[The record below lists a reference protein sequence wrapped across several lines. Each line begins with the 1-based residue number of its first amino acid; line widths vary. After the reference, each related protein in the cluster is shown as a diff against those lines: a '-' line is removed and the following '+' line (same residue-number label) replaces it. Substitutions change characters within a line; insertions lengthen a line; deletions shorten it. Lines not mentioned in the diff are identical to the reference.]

1 MVQEEKKIKYNYY
14 ITYYIIIMFS
24 TLSLDGSSRIVAS
37 ELVLINSTEPSTL
50 SSVYATKQELA
61 DTAGSLGGGYTI
73 EEVDALI
80 LAQKNKIDANILD
93 ITELNATSITMFNEQ
108 VNQNAT
114 ITSNFNN
121 ISAHG
126 LTITSILPTISAN
139 TIKLDSNFNNIS
151 SNSSLITGHNNTLA
165 SHLVVLTTHDS
176 NIATN
181 TNGIAILNNTVGSN
195 MTFVNS
201 HQNTVTSHISLIDT
215 NINNISGHGN
225 TITTI
230 LTDIANLQSGAGAS
244 WTTAEKTTIQA
255 DVSTLYT
262 NDTNLFNTNTAY
274 SNTFASIIS
283 DNNIQDVLITQNS
296 NTINSLISADL
307 QKLDKIDTNAQSVA
321 GAINFSD
328 NATLHSD
335 LNMLTTGSIIC
346 NKFSCTPSP
355 NLGLQMTFQMFNREF
370 NINRDGRMWMS
381 SSGGVWETQIG
392 DANVGRV
399 WIKDRFGLGAVGVVN
414 YVLNCAGQARFTSAV
429 QFIGTDSAISLNN
442 GSYLNF
448 NNNGSIRRYTPDATE
463 GLYMAHN
470 NFLAI
475 TVGDHTNA
483 SNQYMICDKLVNKTI
498 FSKPVDVLGD
508 VYTNGDLTM
517 VSGKKI
523 EVNQVQSVSGNTLL
537 LQNSPSGNVQFGNT
551 SKLIIDN
558 AEMYVD
564 TNDLI
569 IRNSNTSNSIN
580 LVVGLSSTYADNKII
595 LNSGSNSE
603 LRGDWTIDGDMTF
616 GIAHKINLRHLN
628 SDAVL
633 RLEASTTI
641 DSYIDGTKYLQLD
654 DTQFSSFNGFNL
666 SSDKRLKDNIE
677 DVEDDTVNMVKNIKI
692 KTFVKNQKT
701 RKTELGWIAQD
712 VQQYTDPKYNI
723 VNDSGEYLT
732 MCYDRMACISW
743 DALSK
748 LIDRVEY
755 LENEVFKKKKKKDKS
770 K

>member
-1 MVQEEKKIKYNYY
+1 
-14 ITYYIIIMFS
+14 MFS

-37 ELVLINSTEPSTL
+37 ELILIDSTEPSTL

-80 LAQKNKIDANILD
+80 LAQKNKIDANISA
-93 ITELNATSITMFNEQ
+93 ISGINATSTTMFDEQ
-108 VNQNAT
+108 INQNIT

-121 ISAHG
+121 TTAYG

-139 TIKLDSNFNNIS
+139 TTKLDTNANNIS
-151 SNSSLITGHNNTLA
+151 SNSFLITGHNNTLA
-165 SHLVVLTTHDS
+165 SHLAVLTTHDS
-176 NIATN
+176 DIATN

-201 HQNTVTSHISLIDT
+201 HQNTITSHISLIDT
-215 NINNISGHGN
+215 NLNNITGHGN
-225 TITTI
+225 TISTI
-230 LTDIANLQSGAGAS
+230 LTDIADLQAGAGAS
-244 WTTAEKTTIQA
+244 WTTTEKTTIQA

-274 SNTFASIIS
+274 SKTFASIIS
-283 DNNIQDVLITQNS
+283 DNTTQDLLITQNS

-307 QKLDKIDTNAQSVA
+307 QKLDKTITTAQTMNSPLILSLTDTTNPIFRIQDSVSNQRLEFKRGCQLDSYQGLTGATAYRLWLGWNTGDVIIGRPNNASRITINGNVHTSYNFAQAHGTSYFEGAVYMKGNLFTNNDFSTDIKTKIDNL
-321 GAINFSD
+321 D
-328 NATLHSD
+328 NA
-335 LNMLTTGSIIC
+335 LTPYLETY
-346 NKFSCTPSP
+346 TPS
-355 NLGLQMTFQMFNREF
+355 
-370 NINRDGRMWMS
+370 
-381 SSGGVWETQIG
+381 
-392 DANVGRV
+392 
-399 WIKDRFGLGAVGVVN
+399 
-414 YVLNCAGQARFTSAV
+414 
-429 QFIGTDSAISLNN
+429 
-442 GSYLNF
+442 
-448 NNNGSIRRYTPDATE
+448 ATE
-463 GLYMAHN
+463 GFYIHHP
-470 NFLAI
+470 NFLACNI
-475 TVGDHTNA
+475 GDITNA
-483 SNQYMICDKLVNKTI
+483 SNQYFMCDGAVSKTI
-498 FSKPVDVLGD
+498 CNKPVDVLGD

-517 VSGKKI
+517 VSGKKV

-558 AEMYVD
+558 AELYVD

-641 DSYIDGTKYLQLD
+641 DSYIDGTRYLQLD

-677 DVEDDTVNMVKNIKI
+677 DVEDDTINMVKNIKI

-701 RKTELGWIAQD
+701 KRTELGWIAQD
-712 VQQYTDPKYNI
+712 VQQYTNPKYNI

-748 LIDRVEY
+748 LIHRVEY
-755 LENEVFKKKKKKDKS
+755 LENEVFKNKNKKEKS

>member
-1 MVQEEKKIKYNYY
+1 
-14 ITYYIIIMFS
+14 MFS
-24 TLSLDGSSRIVAS
+24 TLSLDGSNRIVAS

-73 EEVDALI
+73 EEVDVLI

-93 ITELNATSITMFNEQ
+93 ITELNATSTTMFNEQ

-121 ISAHG
+121 ITAHG

-151 SNSSLITGHNNTLA
+151 SNTHLI
-165 SHLVVLTTHDS
+165 S
-176 NIATN
+176 NLNAT
-181 TNGIAILNNTVGSN
+181 I
-195 MTFVNS
+195 
-201 HQNTVTSHISLIDT
+201 TSHISLIDT
-215 NINNISGHGN
+215 NINNITGHGN

-230 LTDIANLQSGAGAS
+230 LTDIADLQAGAGAS
-244 WTTAEKTTIQA
+244 WTTTEKTTIQA
-255 DVSTLYT
+255 DVSTLYA

-283 DNNIQDVLITQNS
+283 DNNIQDLLITQNS

-307 QKLDKIDTNAQSVA
+307 QKLDKTITTAQTMNSPLIISLTDNTNPIFRIQDAVSNQRLEFKRGCQLDSYQGLTGATPYRLWLGWHTGDVIIGRPNNASRITINGNVHTSYNFAQMHGTSYFEGAVYMKGNLFTNNDFSTDIKTKIDNL
-321 GAINFSD
+321 D
-328 NATLHSD
+328 NA
-335 LNMLTTGSIIC
+335 LTPYLETH
-346 NKFSCTPSP
+346 TP
-355 NLGLQMTFQMFNREF
+355 
-370 NINRDGRMWMS
+370 
-381 SSGGVWETQIG
+381 
-392 DANVGRV
+392 A
-399 WIKDRFGLGAVGVVN
+399 
-414 YVLNCAGQARFTSAV
+414 
-429 QFIGTDSAISLNN
+429 
-442 GSYLNF
+442 
-448 NNNGSIRRYTPDATE
+448 ATE
-463 GLYMAHN
+463 GFYIHHP
-470 NFLAI
+470 NFVACSIGDI
-475 TVGDHTNA
+475 TNS
-483 SNQYMICDKLVNKTI
+483 SNQYFMCDGAVSKTI
-498 FSKPVDVLGD
+498 FNKPVDVLGD

-517 VSGKKI
+517 VSGKKV

-558 AEMYVD
+558 AEMYLD

-569 IRNSNTSNSIN
+569 IRNSNTANSIN

-654 DTQFSSFNGFNL
+654 DTQFSSYNGFNL

-677 DVEDDTVNMVKNIKI
+677 DVDDDTINMVKNIKI

-701 RKTELGWIAQD
+701 KKTELGWIAQD
-712 VQQYTDPKYNI
+712 VQQYTNPKYNI
-723 VNDSGEYLT
+723 VNDTGEYLT

-743 DALSK
+743 DALTK
-748 LIDRVEY
+748 LIARVEY
-755 LENEVFKKKKKKDKS
+755 LENEVFKKKNKNKNI
-770 K
+770 

>member
-1 MVQEEKKIKYNYY
+1 
-14 ITYYIIIMFS
+14 MFS
-24 TLSLDGSSRIVAS
+24 TLSLDGSNRIVAS

-73 EEVDALI
+73 EEVDVLI

-93 ITELNATSITMFNEQ
+93 ITELNATSTTMFNEQ

-121 ISAHG
+121 ITAHG

-151 SNSSLITGHNNTLA
+151 SNTHLISNLNA
-165 SHLVVLTTHDS
+165 S
-176 NIATN
+176 I
-181 TNGIAILNNTVGSN
+181 
-195 MTFVNS
+195 
-201 HQNTVTSHISLIDT
+201 TSHISLIDT
-215 NINNISGHGN
+215 NINNITGHGN

-230 LTDIANLQSGAGAS
+230 LTDIANLQAGGGAS
-244 WTTAEKTTIQA
+244 WTTTEKTTIQA
-255 DVSTLYT
+255 DVSTLYA
-262 NDTNLFNTNTAY
+262 NDTNLFNTNTAH

-283 DNNIQDVLITQNS
+283 DNNIQDLLITQNS

-307 QKLDKIDTNAQSVA
+307 QKLDKTITTAQTMNSPLIISLTDNTNPIFRIQDAVSNQRLEFKRGCQLDSYQGLTGATPYRLWLGWNTGDVIIGRPNNASRITINGNVHTSYNFAQAHGTSYFE
-321 GAINFSD
+321 GAVYMKGNLFTNNDFSTDIKTKTDNLD
-328 NATLHSD
+328 NA
-335 LNMLTTGSIIC
+335 LTPYLETH
-346 NKFSCTPSP
+346 TP
-355 NLGLQMTFQMFNREF
+355 
-370 NINRDGRMWMS
+370 
-381 SSGGVWETQIG
+381 
-392 DANVGRV
+392 A
-399 WIKDRFGLGAVGVVN
+399 
-414 YVLNCAGQARFTSAV
+414 
-429 QFIGTDSAISLNN
+429 
-442 GSYLNF
+442 
-448 NNNGSIRRYTPDATE
+448 ATE
-463 GLYMAHN
+463 GFYIHHP
-470 NFLAI
+470 NFVACSIGDI
-475 TVGDHTNA
+475 TNS
-483 SNQYMICDKLVNKTI
+483 SNQDFMCDSAVSKTI
-498 FSKPVDVLGD
+498 FNKPVDVLGD

-517 VSGKKI
+517 VSGKKV

-558 AEMYVD
+558 AEMYLD
-564 TNDLI
+564 TNDLL
-569 IRNSNTSNSIN
+569 IRNSNTANSIN

-654 DTQFSSFNGFNL
+654 DTQFSSYNGFNL

-677 DVEDDTVNMVKNIKI
+677 DVDDDTINMVKHIKI

-701 RKTELGWIAQD
+701 KKTELGWIAQD
-712 VQQYTDPKYNI
+712 VQQYTNPKYNI
-723 VNDSGEYLT
+723 VNDTGEYLT

-755 LENEVFKKKKKKDKS
+755 LENEVFKKKNINKNI
-770 K
+770 

>member
-1 MVQEEKKIKYNYY
+1 
-14 ITYYIIIMFS
+14 
-24 TLSLDGSSRIVAS
+24 
-37 ELVLINSTEPSTL
+37 
-50 SSVYATKQELA
+50 
-61 DTAGSLGGGYTI
+61 
-73 EEVDALI
+73 
-80 LAQKNKIDANILD
+80 
-93 ITELNATSITMFNEQ
+93 
-108 VNQNAT
+108 
-114 ITSNFNN
+114 
-121 ISAHG
+121 
-126 LTITSILPTISAN
+126 
-139 TIKLDSNFNNIS
+139 
-151 SNSSLITGHNNTLA
+151 
-165 SHLVVLTTHDS
+165 
-176 NIATN
+176 
-181 TNGIAILNNTVGSN
+181 
-195 MTFVNS
+195 
-201 HQNTVTSHISLIDT
+201 
-215 NINNISGHGN
+215 
-225 TITTI
+225 
-230 LTDIANLQSGAGAS
+230 
-244 WTTAEKTTIQA
+244 
-255 DVSTLYT
+255 
-262 NDTNLFNTNTAY
+262 
-274 SNTFASIIS
+274 
-283 DNNIQDVLITQNS
+283 
-296 NTINSLISADL
+296 
-307 QKLDKIDTNAQSVA
+307 
-321 GAINFSD
+321 
-328 NATLHSD
+328 
-335 LNMLTTGSIIC
+335 MLTTGSIIC

-470 NFLAI
+470 NFVAVS
-475 TVGDHTNA
+475 VGDITNS
-483 SNQYMICDKLVNKTI
+483 SNQYFMCDGAVSKTI
-498 FSKPVDVLGD
+498 FNKPVDVLGD

-517 VSGKKI
+517 VSGKKV

-569 IRNSNTSNSIN
+569 IRNSNTSNSIH
-580 LVVGLSSTYADNKII
+580 LVVGLSATYADNKII

-677 DVEDDTVNMVKNIKI
+677 DVEDDTINMVKNIKI

-701 RKTELGWIAQD
+701 KKTELGWIAQD
-712 VQQYTDPKYNI
+712 VQQYTNPKYNI

-748 LIDRVEY
+748 LIHRVEY
-755 LENEVFKKKKKKDKS
+755 LENEVFKNKNKKEKS

>member
-1 MVQEEKKIKYNYY
+1 
-14 ITYYIIIMFS
+14 MFS
-24 TLSLDGSSRIVAS
+24 TLSLDGSSRIIAS

-50 SSVYATKQELA
+50 SSVYATKQELS
-61 DTAGSLGGGYTI
+61 DTAGALGGGYTI

-93 ITELNATSITMFNEQ
+93 ITELNATSTTMFDEQ

-121 ISAHG
+121 ITAHG

-139 TIKLDSNFNNIS
+139 TIKLDTNANNIS
-151 SNSSLITGHNNTLA
+151 SNTFLISGFNNSISSNSFLITGHNNTLA
-165 SHLVVLTTHDS
+165 SHLAVLTTHDS

-201 HQNTVTSHISLIDT
+201 HQNTITSHISLIDT
-215 NINNISGHGN
+215 NINNITGHGN

-230 LTDIANLQSGAGAS
+230 LTDIANLQAGAGAS
-244 WTTAEKTTIQA
+244 WTTTEKTTIQA
-255 DVSTLYT
+255 DVSTLYA
-262 NDTNLFNTNTAY
+262 NDTNLFSTNTAY

-283 DNNIQDVLITQNS
+283 DNNIQDLLITQNS

-307 QKLDKIDTNAQSVA
+307 QKLDKTITTAQTVNSPLILSLTDNTNPIFRIQDSVSNQRLEFKRGCQLDSYQGLTGATPYRLWLGWNTGDVIIGRPNNASRIRINGNVHTSYNFAQAHGTSYFEGAVYMKGNLFTNNDFSTDIKTKIDNL
-321 GAINFSD
+321 D
-328 NATLHSD
+328 NA
-335 LNMLTTGSIIC
+335 LTPYLETH
-346 NKFSCTPSP
+346 TPSATQGFYVHHP
-355 NLGLQMTFQMFNREF
+355 NFVAC
-370 NINRDGRMWMS
+370 S
-381 SSGGVWETQIG
+381 IG
-392 DANVGRV
+392 D
-399 WIKDRFGLGAVGVVN
+399 I
-414 YVLNCAGQARFTSAV
+414 
-429 QFIGTDSAISLNN
+429 
-442 GSYLNF
+442 
-448 NNNGSIRRYTPDATE
+448 
-463 GLYMAHN
+463 
-470 NFLAI
+470 
-475 TVGDHTNA
+475 TNA
-483 SNQYMICDKLVNKTI
+483 SNQYFMCDGAVSKTI
-498 FSKPVDVLGD
+498 FNKPVDVLGD

-517 VSGKKI
+517 VSGKKV

-580 LVVGLSSTYADNKII
+580 LVVGLSSTYADKKNI

-677 DVEDDTVNMVKNIKI
+677 DVDDDTINMVKNIKI

-701 RKTELGWIAQD
+701 KKTELGWIAQD
-712 VQQYTDPKYNI
+712 VQQYTNPKYNI

-748 LIDRVEY
+748 LIHRVEY
-755 LENEVFKKKKKKDKS
+755 LENEVFKKKNKNKNI
-770 K
+770 

>member
-1 MVQEEKKIKYNYY
+1 
-14 ITYYIIIMFS
+14 MFS

-37 ELVLINSTEPSTL
+37 ELILIDSTEPSTL

-80 LAQKNKIDANILD
+80 LAQKNKIDANISA
-93 ITELNATSITMFNEQ
+93 ISGINATSTTMFDEQ
-108 VNQNAT
+108 INQNAT

-121 ISAHG
+121 ITAHG

-139 TIKLDSNFNNIS
+139 TTKLDTNANNIS
-151 SNSSLITGHNNTLA
+151 SNTFLISGFNNSISSNSFLITGHNNTLA
-165 SHLVVLTTHDS
+165 SHLAVLTTHDS
-176 NIATN
+176 DIATN
-181 TNGIAILNNTVGSN
+181 TDGIAILNNTVGSN

-201 HQNTVTSHISLIDT
+201 HQNTITSHISLIDT
-215 NINNISGHGN
+215 NLNNITGHGN
-225 TITTI
+225 TISTI
-230 LTDIANLQSGAGAS
+230 LTDIADLQAGAGAS
-244 WTTAEKTTIQA
+244 WTTTEKTTIQA

-283 DNNIQDVLITQNS
+283 DNTTQDVLITQNS

-470 NFLAI
+470 NFVAVS
-475 TVGDHTNA
+475 VGDITNS
-483 SNQYMICDKLVNKTI
+483 SNQYFMCDGAVSKTI
-498 FSKPVDVLGD
+498 FNKPVDVLGD

-517 VSGKKI
+517 VSGKKV

-569 IRNSNTSNSIN
+569 IRNSNTSNSIH
-580 LVVGLSSTYADNKII
+580 LVVGLSATYADNKII

-654 DTQFSSFNGFNL
+654 DTQLSSFNGFNL

-677 DVEDDTVNMVKNIKI
+677 DVEDDTINMVKNIKI

-701 RKTELGWIAQD
+701 KKTELGWIAQD
-712 VQQYTDPKYNI
+712 VQQYTNPKYNI

-748 LIDRVEY
+748 LIHRVEY
-755 LENEVFKKKKKKDKS
+755 LENEVFKKKKKEKS

>member
-1 MVQEEKKIKYNYY
+1 
-14 ITYYIIIMFS
+14 MFS
-24 TLSLDGSSRIVAS
+24 TLSLDGSSRIIAS

-50 SSVYATKQELA
+50 STVYATKQELA
-61 DTAGSLGGGYTI
+61 DTTGALGGGYTT

-93 ITELNATSITMFNEQ
+93 ITELNATSTTMFDEQ
-108 VNQNAT
+108 INQNIT
-114 ITSNFNN
+114 ITSNLNN
-121 ISAHG
+121 TTAYG

-139 TIKLDSNFNNIS
+139 TTKLDTNANNIS
-151 SNSSLITGHNNTLA
+151 SNSFLITGHNNTLA
-165 SHLVVLTTHDS
+165 SHLAVLTTHDS

-201 HQNTVTSHISLIDT
+201 HQNTITSHISLIDT
-215 NINNISGHGN
+215 NINNITGHGN

-230 LTDIANLQSGAGAS
+230 LTDIANLQAGAGAS
-244 WTTAEKTTIQA
+244 WTTTEKTTIQA
-255 DVSTLYT
+255 EESTLYT

-283 DNNIQDVLITQNS
+283 DNTTQDLLITQNS

-307 QKLDKIDTNAQSVA
+307 QKLDKTITTAQTMNSPLILSLTDTTNPIFRIQDSVSNQRLEFKRGCQLDSYQGLTGATAYRLWLGWNTGDVIIGRPNNASRITINGNVHTSYNFAQAHGTSYFEGAVYMKGNLFTNNDFSTDIKTKIDNL
-321 GAINFSD
+321 D
-328 NATLHSD
+328 NA
-335 LNMLTTGSIIC
+335 LTPYLETH
-346 NKFSCTPSP
+346 TPS
-355 NLGLQMTFQMFNREF
+355 
-370 NINRDGRMWMS
+370 
-381 SSGGVWETQIG
+381 
-392 DANVGRV
+392 
-399 WIKDRFGLGAVGVVN
+399 
-414 YVLNCAGQARFTSAV
+414 
-429 QFIGTDSAISLNN
+429 
-442 GSYLNF
+442 
-448 NNNGSIRRYTPDATE
+448 ATE
-463 GLYMAHN
+463 GFYIHHPNFVACSIGDITN
-470 NFLAI
+470 SSNQFFLADGL
-475 TVGDHTNA
+475 VG
-483 SNQYMICDKLVNKTI
+483 KTI
-498 FSKPVDVLGD
+498 FNKPVDVLGD

-517 VSGKKI
+517 VSGKKV

-580 LVVGLSSTYADNKII
+580 LVVGLSTTYADNKII

-603 LRGDWTIDGDMTF
+603 LRGDWAIDGDMTF

-677 DVEDDTVNMVKNIKI
+677 DVEDDTINMVKNIKI

-701 RKTELGWIAQD
+701 KKTELGWIAQD
-712 VQQYTDPKYNI
+712 VQQYTNPKYNI

-748 LIDRVEY
+748 LIHRVEY
-755 LENEVFKKKKKKDKS
+755 LENEVFKKKS
-770 K
+770 KNKNI

>member
-1 MVQEEKKIKYNYY
+1 
-14 ITYYIIIMFS
+14 MFS
-24 TLSLDGSSRIVAS
+24 TLSLDGSSRIIAS

-50 SSVYATKQELA
+50 SSVYATKQELS
-61 DTAGSLGGGYTI
+61 DTAGALGGGYTI

-93 ITELNATSITMFNEQ
+93 ITELNATSTTMFDEQ

-121 ISAHG
+121 ITAHG

-139 TIKLDSNFNNIS
+139 TIKLDTNANNIS
-151 SNSSLITGHNNTLA
+151 SNTFLISGFNNSISSNSFLITGHNNTLA
-165 SHLVVLTTHDS
+165 SHLAVLTTHDS

-201 HQNTVTSHISLIDT
+201 HQNTITSHISLIDT
-215 NINNISGHGN
+215 NINNITGHGN

-230 LTDIANLQSGAGAS
+230 LTDIANLQAGAGAS
-244 WTTAEKTTIQA
+244 WTTTEKTTIQA
-255 DVSTLYT
+255 DVSTLYA
-262 NDTNLFNTNTAY
+262 NDTNLFSTNTAY

-283 DNNIQDVLITQNS
+283 DNNIQDLLITQNS

-307 QKLDKIDTNAQSVA
+307 QKLDKTITTAQTMNSPLILSLTDTTNPIFRIQDSVSNQRLEFKRGCQLDSYQGLTGATPYRLWLGWNTGDVIIGRPNNASRITINGNVHTSYNFAQAHGTSYFEGAVYMKGNLFTNNDFSTDIKTKIDNL
-321 GAINFSD
+321 D
-328 NATLHSD
+328 NA
-335 LNMLTTGSIIC
+335 LTPYLETH
-346 NKFSCTPSP
+346 TPS
-355 NLGLQMTFQMFNREF
+355 
-370 NINRDGRMWMS
+370 
-381 SSGGVWETQIG
+381 
-392 DANVGRV
+392 
-399 WIKDRFGLGAVGVVN
+399 
-414 YVLNCAGQARFTSAV
+414 
-429 QFIGTDSAISLNN
+429 
-442 GSYLNF
+442 
-448 NNNGSIRRYTPDATE
+448 ATE
-463 GLYMAHN
+463 GFYIHHPNFVACSIGDITN
-470 NFLAI
+470 SSNQFFLADGL
-475 TVGDHTNA
+475 VG
-483 SNQYMICDKLVNKTI
+483 KTI
-498 FSKPVDVLGD
+498 FNKPVDILGD

-517 VSGKKI
+517 VSGKKV

-677 DVEDDTVNMVKNIKI
+677 DVEDDTINMVKNIKI

-701 RKTELGWIAQD
+701 KKTELGWIAQD
-712 VQQYTDPKYNI
+712 VQQYTNPKYNI

-748 LIDRVEY
+748 LIHRVEY
-755 LENEVFKKKKKKDKS
+755 LETKLLKKKKS

>member
-1 MVQEEKKIKYNYY
+1 
-14 ITYYIIIMFS
+14 MFS
-24 TLSLDGSSRIVAS
+24 TLSLDGSNRIVAS

-73 EEVDALI
+73 EEVDVLI

-93 ITELNATSITMFNEQ
+93 ITELNATSTTMFNEQ

-121 ISAHG
+121 ITAHG

-151 SNSSLITGHNNTLA
+151 SNTHLI
-165 SHLVVLTTHDS
+165 S
-176 NIATN
+176 NLNAT
-181 TNGIAILNNTVGSN
+181 I
-195 MTFVNS
+195 
-201 HQNTVTSHISLIDT
+201 TSHISLIDT
-215 NINNISGHGN
+215 NINNITGHGN

-230 LTDIANLQSGAGAS
+230 LTDIANLQAGGGAS
-244 WTTAEKTTIQA
+244 WTTTEKTTIQA
-255 DVSTLYT
+255 DVSTLYA

-307 QKLDKIDTNAQSVA
+307 QKLDKTITTAQTMNSPLIISLTDNTNPIFRIQDAVSNQRLEFKRGCQLDSYQGLTGATPYRLWLGWNTGDVIIGRPNNASRITINGNVHTSYNFAQAHGTSYFEGAVYMKGNLFTNNDFSTDIKTKIDNL
-321 GAINFSD
+321 D
-328 NATLHSD
+328 NA
-335 LNMLTTGSIIC
+335 LTPYLETH
-346 NKFSCTPSP
+346 TP
-355 NLGLQMTFQMFNREF
+355 
-370 NINRDGRMWMS
+370 
-381 SSGGVWETQIG
+381 
-392 DANVGRV
+392 A
-399 WIKDRFGLGAVGVVN
+399 
-414 YVLNCAGQARFTSAV
+414 
-429 QFIGTDSAISLNN
+429 
-442 GSYLNF
+442 
-448 NNNGSIRRYTPDATE
+448 ATE
-463 GLYMAHN
+463 GFYIHHP
-470 NFLAI
+470 NFVACSIGDI
-475 TVGDHTNA
+475 TNS
-483 SNQYMICDKLVNKTI
+483 SNQYFMCDGAVSKTI
-498 FSKPVDVLGD
+498 FNKPVDVLGD

-517 VSGKKI
+517 VSGKKV

-558 AEMYVD
+558 AEMYLD

-654 DTQFSSFNGFNL
+654 DTQFSSYNGFNL

-677 DVEDDTVNMVKNIKI
+677 DVDDDTINMVKNIKI

-701 RKTELGWIAQD
+701 KRTELGWIAQD
-712 VQQYTDPKYNI
+712 VQQYTNPKYNI
-723 VNDSGEYLT
+723 VNDTGEYLT

-743 DALSK
+743 DALTK
-748 LIDRVEY
+748 LIARVEY
-755 LENEVFKKKKKKDKS
+755 LENEVFKKKNKNKNI
-770 K
+770 

>member
-1 MVQEEKKIKYNYY
+1 
-14 ITYYIIIMFS
+14 MFS

-93 ITELNATSITMFNEQ
+93 ITEINATSTTMFNEQ
-108 VNQNAT
+108 VNHNAT

-121 ISAHG
+121 ITAHG

-215 NINNISGHGN
+215 NINNITGHGN

-283 DNNIQDVLITQNS
+283 NNNIQDVLITQNS
-296 NTINSLISADL
+296 NTINTLISADL

-414 YVLNCAGQARFTSAV
+414 YVLNCAGQA
-429 QFIGTDSAISLNN
+429 
-442 GSYLNF
+442 
-448 NNNGSIRRYTPDATE
+448 
-463 GLYMAHN
+463 
-470 NFLAI
+470 
-475 TVGDHTNA
+475 
-483 SNQYMICDKLVNKTI
+483 
-498 FSKPVDVLGD
+498 
-508 VYTNGDLTM
+508 
-517 VSGKKI
+517 
-523 EVNQVQSVSGNTLL
+523 
-537 LQNSPSGNVQFGNT
+537 
-551 SKLIIDN
+551 
-558 AEMYVD
+558 
-564 TNDLI
+564 
-569 IRNSNTSNSIN
+569 
-580 LVVGLSSTYADNKII
+580 
-595 LNSGSNSE
+595 
-603 LRGDWTIDGDMTF
+603 
-616 GIAHKINLRHLN
+616 
-628 SDAVL
+628 
-633 RLEASTTI
+633 
-641 DSYIDGTKYLQLD
+641 
-654 DTQFSSFNGFNL
+654 
-666 SSDKRLKDNIE
+666 
-677 DVEDDTVNMVKNIKI
+677 
-692 KTFVKNQKT
+692 
-701 RKTELGWIAQD
+701 
-712 VQQYTDPKYNI
+712 
-723 VNDSGEYLT
+723 
-732 MCYDRMACISW
+732 
-743 DALSK
+743 
-748 LIDRVEY
+748 
-755 LENEVFKKKKKKDKS
+755 
-770 K
+770 

>member
-1 MVQEEKKIKYNYY
+1 
-14 ITYYIIIMFS
+14 
-24 TLSLDGSSRIVAS
+24 
-37 ELVLINSTEPSTL
+37 
-50 SSVYATKQELA
+50 
-61 DTAGSLGGGYTI
+61 
-73 EEVDALI
+73 
-80 LAQKNKIDANILD
+80 
-93 ITELNATSITMFNEQ
+93 MFNEQ

-121 ISAHG
+121 ITAHG

-151 SNSSLITGHNNTLA
+151 SNTHLI
-165 SHLVVLTTHDS
+165 S
-176 NIATN
+176 NLNAT
-181 TNGIAILNNTVGSN
+181 I
-195 MTFVNS
+195 
-201 HQNTVTSHISLIDT
+201 TSHISLIDT
-215 NINNISGHGN
+215 NINNITGRGN

-230 LTDIANLQSGAGAS
+230 LTDIADLQAGAGAS
-244 WTTAEKTTIQA
+244 WTTAEKTSIQA

-274 SNTFASIIS
+274 SNTFASVIS

-296 NTINSLISADL
+296 ITINSLISADL
-307 QKLDKIDTNAQSVA
+307 QKSDKIDTNAQSVA

-414 YVLNCAGQARFTSAV
+414 YVLNCAGHARFTSAV

-448 NNNGSIRRYTPDATE
+448 NNNGSIGRYAPDTTE
-463 GLYMAHN
+463 GLYLAHN
-470 NFLAI
+470 SFVAVS
-475 TVGDHTNA
+475 VGDITNS
-483 SNQYMICDKLVNKTI
+483 SNQYFMCDGAVSKTI
-498 FSKPVDVLGD
+498 FNKPVDILGD

-523 EVNQVQSVSGNTLL
+523 EVSQVQSVSGNTLL

-558 AEMYVD
+558 AAMYVD

-580 LVVGLSSTYADNKII
+580 LVVGLSATYADNKIF

-603 LRGDWTIDGDMTF
+603 FRGDWTIDGDMTF

-666 SSDKRLKDNIE
+666 SSDKRLKDNVE
-677 DVEDDTVNMVKNIKI
+677 DVEDDTVNMVKQIKI
-692 KTFVKNQKT
+692 KTFAKNQKAKT
-701 RKTELGWIAQD
+701 TELGWIAQD
-712 VQQYTDPKYNI
+712 VQQYTNPKYNI
-723 VNDSGEYLT
+723 VNDLGEYLT

-755 LENEVFKKKKKKDKS
+755 LENEVFKKKKKKDKP

>member
-1 MVQEEKKIKYNYY
+1 
-14 ITYYIIIMFS
+14 MFS

-93 ITELNATSITMFNEQ
+93 ITELNATSTTMFNEQ

-121 ISAHG
+121 ITAHG

-139 TIKLDSNFNNIS
+139 KIKLDSNFSNIS
-151 SNSSLITGHNNTLA
+151 SNTHLI
-165 SHLVVLTTHDS
+165 S
-176 NIATN
+176 NLNAT
-181 TNGIAILNNTVGSN
+181 I
-195 MTFVNS
+195 
-201 HQNTVTSHISLIDT
+201 TSHISLIDT
-215 NINNISGHGN
+215 NINNIAGHGN

-230 LTDIANLQSGAGAS
+230 LTDIADLQAGAGAS

-296 NTINSLISADL
+296 ITINSLISADL

-346 NKFSCTPSP
+346 NRFSCTPSP

-429 QFIGTDSAISLNN
+429 QFIGTDSAISFNN

-448 NNNGSIRRYTPDATE
+448 SNNGSIRRYTPDATE

-470 NFLAI
+470 NFVAVS
-475 TVGDHTNA
+475 VGDITNS
-483 SNQYMICDKLVNKTI
+483 SNQYFLCDGAVSKTI
-498 FSKPVDVLGD
+498 FNKPVDVLGD
-508 VYTNGDLTM
+508 AKTNGDLTM

-523 EVNQVQSVSGNTLL
+523 EVIQVQSVSGNTLL

-580 LVVGLSSTYADNKII
+580 LVVGLSATHADNKII

-633 RLEASTTI
+633 RVEASTTI
-641 DSYIDGTKYLQLD
+641 DSYIDGTKHLQLD
-654 DTQFSSFNGFNL
+654 DTQCS
-666 SSDKRLKDNIE
+666 
-677 DVEDDTVNMVKNIKI
+677 
-692 KTFVKNQKT
+692 
-701 RKTELGWIAQD
+701 
-712 VQQYTDPKYNI
+712 
-723 VNDSGEYLT
+723 
-732 MCYDRMACISW
+732 
-743 DALSK
+743 
-748 LIDRVEY
+748 
-755 LENEVFKKKKKKDKS
+755 
-770 K
+770 

>member
-1 MVQEEKKIKYNYY
+1 
-14 ITYYIIIMFS
+14 MFS
-24 TLSLDGSSRIVAS
+24 TLSLDGTNRIIAS

-80 LAQKNKIDANILD
+80 LAQKNKIDANISA
-93 ITELNATSITMFNEQ
+93 ISGINATSTTMFDEQ
-108 VNQNAT
+108 INQNAT

-121 ISAHG
+121 ITAHG

-139 TIKLDSNFNNIS
+139 TTKLDTNANNIS
-151 SNSSLITGHNNTLA
+151 SNTFLISGFNNSISSNSFLITGHNNTLA
-165 SHLVVLTTHDS
+165 SHLAVLTTHDS
-176 NIATN
+176 DIATN

-201 HQNTVTSHISLIDT
+201 HQNTITSHISLIDT
-215 NINNISGHGN
+215 NLNNITGHGN
-225 TITTI
+225 TISTI
-230 LTDIANLQSGAGAS
+230 LTDIADLQAGAGAS
-244 WTTAEKTTIQA
+244 WTTTEKTTIQA

-283 DNNIQDVLITQNS
+283 DNTTQDVLITQNS

-470 NFLAI
+470 NFVAVS
-475 TVGDHTNA
+475 VGDITNS
-483 SNQYMICDKLVNKTI
+483 SNQYFMCDGAVSKTI
-498 FSKPVDVLGD
+498 FNKPVDVLGD

-517 VSGKKI
+517 VSGKKV

-677 DVEDDTVNMVKNIKI
+677 DVEDDTINMVKNIKI

-701 RKTELGWIAQD
+701 KRTELGWIAQD
-712 VQQYTDPKYNI
+712 VQQYTNPKYNI

-748 LIDRVEY
+748 LIHRVEY
-755 LENEVFKKKKKKDKS
+755 LENEVFKNKNKKEKS

>member
-1 MVQEEKKIKYNYY
+1 
-14 ITYYIIIMFS
+14 MFS
-24 TLSLDGSSRIVAS
+24 TLSLDGSNRIIAS
-37 ELVLINSTEPSTL
+37 EIVLNNSTEPSTL

-61 DTAGSLGGGYTI
+61 DTTGALGGGYTT

-80 LAQKNKIDANILD
+80 LAQTYKIDANISA
-93 ITELNATSITMFNEQ
+93 ISGINATSTTMVDEQ
-108 VNQNAT
+108 VNQNTT
-114 ITSNFNN
+114 ITSNLNN
-121 ISAHG
+121 ITAHG

-139 TIKLDSNFNNIS
+139 TTKLDTNANNIS
-151 SNSSLITGHNNTLA
+151 SNTFLISGFNNSISSNSFLITGHNNTLA
-165 SHLVVLTTHDS
+165 SHLAVLTTHDS
-176 NIATN
+176 DIATN

-201 HQNTVTSHISLIDT
+201 HQNTITSHILLIDT
-215 NINNISGHGN
+215 NLNNITGHGN
-225 TITTI
+225 TISTI
-230 LTDIANLQSGAGAS
+230 LTDIADLQAGAGAS
-244 WTTAEKTTIQA
+244 WTTTEKTTIQS

-283 DNNIQDVLITQNS
+283 DNTTQDLLITQNS
-296 NTINSLISADL
+296 NTIHSLISMDL
-307 QKLDKIDTNAQSVA
+307 QKLDKIDTNVQSVA

-328 NATLHSD
+328 NTTLHSD

-346 NKFSCTPSP
+346 NKFSTTPSP
-355 NLGLQMTFQMFNREF
+355 NLGLHMTFQMFNREF

-399 WIKDRFGLGAVGVVN
+399 WVKDRFGLGAVGVSG
-414 YVLNCAGQARFTSAV
+414 YVLNCAGQARFTDAV
-429 QFIGTDSAISLNN
+429 QFIGTDKAISLNN
-442 GSYLNF
+442 CLYLNF
-448 NNNGSIRRYTPDATE
+448 ANNGLIRRYTPDATE

-470 NFLAI
+470 NFVAVS
-475 TVGDHTNA
+475 VGDVSNS
-483 SNQYMICDKLVNKTI
+483 SNQYFMCDGAVSKNI
-498 FSKPVDVLGD
+498 FNKPVDVLGD

-517 VSGKKI
+517 VSGKKV

-580 LVVGLSSTYADNKII
+580 LVVGLSATYADNKII

-603 LRGDWTIDGDMTF
+603 LRGNWTIDGDMTF

-666 SSDKRLKDNIE
+666 SSDKRLKNNME
-677 DVEDDTVNMVKNIKI
+677 DVEDDTINMVNKKTLRLKHLLNIK
-692 KTFVKNQKT
+692 KPETLN
-701 RKTELGWIAQD
+701 
-712 VQQYTDPKYNI
+712 
-723 VNDSGEYLT
+723 
-732 MCYDRMACISW
+732 
-743 DALSK
+743 
-748 LIDRVEY
+748 
-755 LENEVFKKKKKKDKS
+755 
-770 K
+770 

>member
-1 MVQEEKKIKYNYY
+1 
-14 ITYYIIIMFS
+14 MFS
-24 TLSLDGSSRIVAS
+24 TLSLDGSSRIIAS

-50 SSVYATKQELA
+50 SSVYATKQELS
-61 DTAGSLGGGYTI
+61 DTAGALGGGYTI

-93 ITELNATSITMFNEQ
+93 ITELNATSTTMFDEQ

-114 ITSNFNN
+114 ITSNLNN
-121 ISAHG
+121 ITAHG

-139 TIKLDSNFNNIS
+139 TIKLDTNANNISSNTFLISNLNATITSNFNTISSNTFLVGNFNNTITSNFNNIS
-151 SNSSLITGHNNTLA
+151 SNSSLITGH
-165 SHLVVLTTHDS
+165 
-176 NIATN
+176 
-181 TNGIAILNNTVGSN
+181 
-195 MTFVNS
+195 
-201 HQNTVTSHISLIDT
+201 
-215 NINNISGHGN
+215 GN
-225 TITTI
+225 TISTI
-230 LTDIANLQSGAGAS
+230 L
-244 WTTAEKTTIQA
+244 A
-255 DVSTLYT
+255 DVSTLYA

-274 SNTFASIIS
+274 TNTFASIVS
-283 DNNIQDVLITQNS
+283 DNTTQDLLITENS
-296 NTINSLISADL
+296 NTINSLLATDL
-307 QKLDKIDTNAQSVA
+307 QKLDKLDLSNQSVS
-321 GAINFSD
+321 GPVTFHDSITMVSGN
-328 NATLHSD
+328 TLF
-335 LNMLTTGSIIC
+335 C
-346 NKFSCTPSP
+346 NNYRAPS
-355 NLGLQMTFQMFNREF
+355 NGLHIQFVMFNREF

-381 SSGGVWETQIG
+381 SSGGQWETQIG

-399 WIKDRFGLGAVGVVN
+399 WVKDRFGLGAVGVSG

-429 QFIGTDSAISLNN
+429 QFVGTDNAISLNN
-442 GSYLNF
+442 GSFLNF

-470 NFLAI
+470 NFVAVS
-475 TVGDHTNA
+475 VGDITNS
-483 SNQYMICDKLVNKTI
+483 SNQYFMCDGAVSKTI
-498 FSKPVDVLGD
+498 FNKPVDILGD

-517 VSGKKI
+517 VSGKKV

-633 RLEASTTI
+633 RTEASTSI
-641 DSYIDGTKYLQLD
+641 DSYINGTKYLELNSS
-654 DTQFSSFNGFNL
+654 QFVAYNSFNL
-666 SSDKRLKDNIE
+666 SSDERLKRDIQHI
-677 DVEDDTVNMVKNIKI
+677 EDDTIEMVKNIDV
-692 KTFVKNQKT
+692 KTFMKT
-701 RKTELGWIAQD
+701 NNMKKHEIGFIAQQ
-712 VQQYTDPKYNI
+712 VKANTPEKYGV
-723 VNDSGEYLT
+723 VNDEGEYLT
-732 MCYDRMACISW
+732 MSYDKMTCISW
-743 DALSK
+743 GALQS
-748 LIDRVEY
+748 LIKRVEY
-755 LENEVFKKKKKKDKS
+755 LETKLLKKKKS

>member
-1 MVQEEKKIKYNYY
+1 
-14 ITYYIIIMFS
+14 MFS
-24 TLSLDGSSRIVAS
+24 TLSLDGSNRIVAS

-80 LAQKNKIDANILD
+80 LAQKNKIDANISA
-93 ITELNATSITMFNEQ
+93 ISGINATSTTMFDEQ
-108 VNQNAT
+108 INQNIT
-114 ITSNFNN
+114 ITSNLNN
-121 ISAHG
+121 ITAHG

-139 TIKLDSNFNNIS
+139 TIKLDTNANNIS
-151 SNSSLITGHNNTLA
+151 SNTFLISGFNNSISSNSFLITGHNNTLA
-165 SHLVVLTTHDS
+165 SHLAVLTTHDS

-201 HQNTVTSHISLIDT
+201 HQNTITSHISLIDT
-215 NINNISGHGN
+215 NINNITGHGN

-230 LTDIANLQSGAGAS
+230 LTDIANLQAGGGAS
-244 WTTAEKTTIQA
+244 WTTTEKTTIQA
-255 DVSTLYT
+255 DVSTLYA

-307 QKLDKIDTNAQSVA
+307 QKLDKTITTAQTMNSPLIISLTDNTSPIFRIQDAVSNQRLEFKRGCQLDSYQGLTGATPYRLWLGWNTGDVIIGRPNNASRITINGNVHTSYNFAQAHGTSYFEGAVYMKGNLFTNNDFSTDIKTKIDNL
-321 GAINFSD
+321 D
-328 NATLHSD
+328 NA
-335 LNMLTTGSIIC
+335 LTPYLETH
-346 NKFSCTPSP
+346 TP
-355 NLGLQMTFQMFNREF
+355 
-370 NINRDGRMWMS
+370 
-381 SSGGVWETQIG
+381 
-392 DANVGRV
+392 A
-399 WIKDRFGLGAVGVVN
+399 
-414 YVLNCAGQARFTSAV
+414 
-429 QFIGTDSAISLNN
+429 
-442 GSYLNF
+442 
-448 NNNGSIRRYTPDATE
+448 ATE
-463 GLYMAHN
+463 GFYIHHP
-470 NFLAI
+470 NFVACSIGDI
-475 TVGDHTNA
+475 TNS
-483 SNQYMICDKLVNKTI
+483 SNQYFMCDGAVSKTI
-498 FSKPVDVLGD
+498 FNKPVDILGD

-537 LQNSPSGNVQFGNT
+537 LQNSPSGNVQFGNS

-558 AEMYVD
+558 AEMYLD

-580 LVVGLSSTYADNKII
+580 LVVGLSSTYDDNKII

-654 DTQFSSFNGFNL
+654 DTQFSSYNGFNL

-677 DVEDDTVNMVKNIKI
+677 DVDDDTINMVKNIKI

-701 RKTELGWIAQD
+701 KRTELGWIAQD
-712 VQQYTDPKYNI
+712 VQQYTNPKYNI
-723 VNDSGEYLT
+723 VNDTGEYLT

-743 DALSK
+743 DALTK
-748 LIDRVEY
+748 LIARVEY
-755 LENEVFKKKKKKDKS
+755 LENEVFKKKNKNKNI
-770 K
+770 

>member
-1 MVQEEKKIKYNYY
+1 
-14 ITYYIIIMFS
+14 MFS
-24 TLSLDGSSRIVAS
+24 TLSLDGSSRIIAS

-50 SSVYATKQELA
+50 SSVYATKQELS
-61 DTAGSLGGGYTI
+61 DTAGALGGGYTT

-93 ITELNATSITMFNEQ
+93 ITELNATSTTMFDEQ
-108 VNQNAT
+108 VNQNTT
-114 ITSNFNN
+114 ITSNLNN
-121 ISAHG
+121 ITAHG

-139 TIKLDSNFNNIS
+139 TIKLDTNANNISFNTFLISNLNATITSNFNTISSNTFLIGNSNNTITSNFNNIS
-151 SNSSLITGHNNTLA
+151 SNSSLITGH
-165 SHLVVLTTHDS
+165 
-176 NIATN
+176 
-181 TNGIAILNNTVGSN
+181 
-195 MTFVNS
+195 
-201 HQNTVTSHISLIDT
+201 
-215 NINNISGHGN
+215 GN
-225 TITTI
+225 TISTI
-230 LTDIANLQSGAGAS
+230 L
-244 WTTAEKTTIQA
+244 A
-255 DVSTLYT
+255 DVATLYT

-274 SNTFASIIS
+274 SNTFASIVS
-283 DNNIQDVLITQNS
+283 NNTTQDLLITENS

-307 QKLDKIDTNAQSVA
+307 QKLDKTITTAQTVNSPLIISLTDNTNPIFRIQDSVSNQRLEFKRGCQLDSYQGLTGATPYRLWLGWNTGDVIIGRPNNASRITINGNVHTSYNFAQAHGTSYFEGAVYMRGNLFTNNDFSTDIKTTIDNL
-321 GAINFSD
+321 D
-328 NATLHSD
+328 NA
-335 LNMLTTGSIIC
+335 LTPYLETH
-346 NKFSCTPSP
+346 TPSATQGFYVHHP
-355 NLGLQMTFQMFNREF
+355 NFVAC
-370 NINRDGRMWMS
+370 S
-381 SSGGVWETQIG
+381 IG
-392 DANVGRV
+392 DITNSS
-399 WIKDRFGLGAVGVVN
+399 N
-414 YVLNCAGQARFTSAV
+414 
-429 QFIGTDSAISLNN
+429 QF
-442 GSYLNF
+442 
-448 NNNGSIRRYTPDATE
+448 
-463 GLYMAHN
+463 
-470 NFLAI
+470 FLADGL
-475 TVGDHTNA
+475 VG
-483 SNQYMICDKLVNKTI
+483 KTI
-498 FSKPVDVLGD
+498 FNKPVDILGD

-517 VSGKKI
+517 VSGKKV

-569 IRNSNTSNSIN
+569 IRNSTTSNSIN

-654 DTQFSSFNGFNL
+654 DTQLSSFNGFNL

-677 DVEDDTVNMVKNIKI
+677 DVEDDTINMVKNIKI

-701 RKTELGWIAQD
+701 KKTELGWIAQD
-712 VQQYTDPKYNI
+712 VQQYTNPKYNI

-748 LIDRVEY
+748 LIHRVEY
-755 LENEVFKKKKKKDKS
+755 LETKLLKKKKS

>member
-1 MVQEEKKIKYNYY
+1 MSKLSICHASLLESYLSVKLAICQSYLFVMLATCHSYMSKQLAHLVPVLRKFLVKLPLTMV
-14 ITYYIIIMFS
+14 
-24 TLSLDGSSRIVAS
+24 
-37 ELVLINSTEPSTL
+37 
-50 SSVYATKQELA
+50 
-61 DTAGSLGGGYTI
+61 
-73 EEVDALI
+73 
-80 LAQKNKIDANILD
+80 
-93 ITELNATSITMFNEQ
+93 
-108 VNQNAT
+108 
-114 ITSNFNN
+114 
-121 ISAHG
+121 
-126 LTITSILPTISAN
+126 
-139 TIKLDSNFNNIS
+139 
-151 SNSSLITGHNNTLA
+151 TGNTLFCNNYRA
-165 SHLVVLTTHDS
+165 PS
-176 NIATN
+176 NGLHIQ
-181 TNGIAILNNTVGSN
+181 
-195 MTFVNS
+195 FV
-201 HQNTVTSHISLIDT
+201 
-215 NINNISGHGN
+215 
-225 TITTI
+225 
-230 LTDIANLQSGAGAS
+230 
-244 WTTAEKTTIQA
+244 
-255 DVSTLYT
+255 
-262 NDTNLFNTNTAY
+262 
-274 SNTFASIIS
+274 
-283 DNNIQDVLITQNS
+283 
-296 NTINSLISADL
+296 
-307 QKLDKIDTNAQSVA
+307 
-321 GAINFSD
+321 
-328 NATLHSD
+328 
-335 LNMLTTGSIIC
+335 
-346 NKFSCTPSP
+346 
-355 NLGLQMTFQMFNREF
+355 MFNREF

-381 SSGGVWETQIG
+381 SSGGQWETQIG

-399 WIKDRFGLGAVGVVN
+399 WVKDRFGLGAVGVSG

-429 QFIGTDSAISLNN
+429 QFVGTDNAISLNN
-442 GSYLNF
+442 GSFLNF

-470 NFLAI
+470 NFLACSI
-475 TVGDHTNA
+475 GDITNA
-483 SNQYMICDKLVNKTI
+483 SNQYFMCDGAVSKTI
-498 FSKPVDVLGD
+498 FNKPVDVLGD

-517 VSGKKI
+517 VSGKKV

-580 LVVGLSSTYADNKII
+580 LVVGLSSTYVDNKII

-654 DTQFSSFNGFNL
+654 DTQFSSFNGFSL

-677 DVEDDTVNMVKNIKI
+677 DVEDDTINMVKNIKI

-701 RKTELGWIAQD
+701 KKTELGWIAQD
-712 VQQYTDPKYNI
+712 VQQYTNPKYNI
-723 VNDSGEYLT
+723 VNETGEYLT

-748 LIDRVEY
+748 LIHRVEY
-755 LENEVFKKKKKKDKS
+755 LETKLLNKKKS

>member
-1 MVQEEKKIKYNYY
+1 
-14 ITYYIIIMFS
+14 MFS
-24 TLSLDGSSRIVAS
+24 TLSLDGSNRIVAS

-73 EEVDALI
+73 EEVDVLI

-93 ITELNATSITMFNEQ
+93 ITELNTTSTTMFNEQ
-108 VNQNAT
+108 VNQNTT
-114 ITSNFNN
+114 ITSNLNN
-121 ISAHG
+121 ITAHG

-139 TIKLDSNFNNIS
+139 TIKLDTNANNIS
-151 SNSSLITGHNNTLA
+151 SNTFLISGFNNSISSNSFLITGHNNTLA
-165 SHLVVLTTHDS
+165 SHLAVLTTHDS

-181 TNGIAILNNTVGSN
+181 TNGIAILNNTVGNN

-201 HQNTVTSHISLIDT
+201 HQNTITSHISLIDT
-215 NINNISGHGN
+215 NINNITGHGN

-230 LTDIANLQSGAGAS
+230 LTDIANLQAGAGAS
-244 WTTAEKTTIQA
+244 WTTTEKTTIQA
-255 DVSTLYT
+255 DVSTLYS

-283 DNNIQDVLITQNS
+283 DNNIQDLLITQNS

-307 QKLDKIDTNAQSVA
+307 QKLDKAITTAQTMNSPLIISLTDNTNPIFRIQDAVSNQRLEFKRGCQLDSYQGLTGATPYRLWLGWNTGDVIIGRPNNAARITINGNVHTSYNFAQAHGTSYFMKGNLFTNNVFSTDIETKIDNL
-321 GAINFSD
+321 D
-328 NATLHSD
+328 NA
-335 LNMLTTGSIIC
+335 LTPYLETH
-346 NKFSCTPSP
+346 TP
-355 NLGLQMTFQMFNREF
+355 
-370 NINRDGRMWMS
+370 
-381 SSGGVWETQIG
+381 
-392 DANVGRV
+392 A
-399 WIKDRFGLGAVGVVN
+399 
-414 YVLNCAGQARFTSAV
+414 
-429 QFIGTDSAISLNN
+429 
-442 GSYLNF
+442 
-448 NNNGSIRRYTPDATE
+448 ATE
-463 GLYMAHN
+463 GFYIHHP
-470 NFLAI
+470 NFVACSIGDI
-475 TVGDHTNA
+475 TNS
-483 SNQYMICDKLVNKTI
+483 SNQYFMCDGAVSKTI
-498 FSKPVDVLGD
+498 FNKPVDVLGD

-517 VSGKKI
+517 VSGKKV

-537 LQNSPSGNVQFGNT
+537 LQNSPSGNVQFGNS

-558 AEMYVD
+558 AEMYLD

-569 IRNSNTSNSIN
+569 IRNSNTSNSIS

-654 DTQFSSFNGFNL
+654 DTQFSSYNGFNL

-677 DVEDDTVNMVKNIKI
+677 DVDDDTINMVKKH
-692 KTFVKNQKT
+692 
-701 RKTELGWIAQD
+701 
-712 VQQYTDPKYNI
+712 
-723 VNDSGEYLT
+723 
-732 MCYDRMACISW
+732 
-743 DALSK
+743 
-748 LIDRVEY
+748 
-755 LENEVFKKKKKKDKS
+755 
-770 K
+770 

>member
-1 MVQEEKKIKYNYY
+1 MVQEEKKIEYNYF

-24 TLSLDGSSRIVAS
+24 TLSLDGSSRIIAS

-50 SSVYATKQELA
+50 SSVYATKQELS
-61 DTAGSLGGGYTI
+61 DTAGALGGGYTI

-80 LAQKNKIDANILD
+80 LAQKNKIHANISA
-93 ITELNATSITMFNEQ
+93 ISGINATSTTMFDEQ

-114 ITSNFNN
+114 VTSNLNN
-121 ISAHG
+121 ITAHG

-139 TIKLDSNFNNIS
+139 TIKLDTNANNISSNTFLISNLNATITSNFNTIRSNTFLLGNFNHTITSNFNNIS
-151 SNSSLITGHNNTLA
+151 SNSSLITGHGNTL
-165 SHLVVLTTHDS
+165 S
-176 NIATN
+176 I
-181 TNGIAILNNTVGSN
+181 IL
-195 MTFVNS
+195 
-201 HQNTVTSHISLIDT
+201 
-215 NINNISGHGN
+215 
-225 TITTI
+225 
-230 LTDIANLQSGAGAS
+230 
-244 WTTAEKTTIQA
+244 A

-283 DNNIQDVLITQNS
+283 DNTTQDLLITQNS
-296 NTINSLISADL
+296 NTINSLLATDL
-307 QKLDKIDTNAQSVA
+307 QKIDKLDSSNQSVS
-321 GAINFSD
+321 GPVTFHDSITMVTGN
-328 NATLHSD
+328 TLF
-335 LNMLTTGSIIC
+335 C
-346 NKFSCTPSP
+346 NNYRAPS
-355 NLGLQMTFQMFNREF
+355 NGLHIQFVMFNREF

-381 SSGGVWETQIG
+381 SSGGQWETQIG

-399 WIKDRFGLGAVGVVN
+399 WVKDRFGLGAVGVSG

-429 QFIGTDSAISLNN
+429 QFVGTDNAVSLNN
-442 GSYLNF
+442 GSFLNF
-448 NNNGSIRRYTPDATE
+448 NNNGSKRRYTPDATE

-470 NFLAI
+470 NFVAVSIGDI
-475 TVGDHTNA
+475 TNS
-483 SNQYMICDKLVNKTI
+483 SNQYFMCDGAVSKTI
-498 FSKPVDVLGD
+498 FNKAVDILSD

-517 VSGKKI
+517 VSGKKV
-523 EVNQVQSVSGNTLL
+523 EVNQVQSVSGNTVL

-569 IRNSNTSNSIN
+569 IRNSNTSNSID
-580 LVVGLSSTYADNKII
+580 LVVGLSSTYADNTII

-654 DTQFSSFNGFNL
+654 DTQFSSFNGFNFG
-666 SSDKRLKDNIE
+666 SDKRLKDNIE
-677 DVEDDTVNMVKNIKI
+677 DVEDDTINMVKHIKI

-701 RKTELGWIAQD
+701 KKTELGWIAQD
-712 VQQYTDPKYNI
+712 VQQYTNPKYNI

-748 LIDRVEY
+748 LIHRVEY
-755 LENEVFKKKKKKDKS
+755 LETKLLKKKKS

>member
-1 MVQEEKKIKYNYY
+1 
-14 ITYYIIIMFS
+14 MFS
-24 TLSLDGSSRIVAS
+24 TLSLDGSSRIIAS

-50 SSVYATKQELA
+50 SSVYATKQELS
-61 DTAGSLGGGYTI
+61 DTAGALGGGYTI

-93 ITELNATSITMFNEQ
+93 ITELNATSTTMFDEQ

-114 ITSNFNN
+114 ITSNLNN
-121 ISAHG
+121 ITAHG

-139 TIKLDSNFNNIS
+139 TIKLDTNANNISSNTFLISNLNATITSNFNTISSNTFLVGNFNNTITSNFNNIS
-151 SNSSLITGHNNTLA
+151 SNSSLITGH
-165 SHLVVLTTHDS
+165 
-176 NIATN
+176 
-181 TNGIAILNNTVGSN
+181 
-195 MTFVNS
+195 
-201 HQNTVTSHISLIDT
+201 
-215 NINNISGHGN
+215 GN
-225 TITTI
+225 TISTI
-230 LTDIANLQSGAGAS
+230 L
-244 WTTAEKTTIQA
+244 A
-255 DVSTLYT
+255 DVSTLYA

-283 DNNIQDVLITQNS
+283 DNTTQDLLITENS
-296 NTINSLISADL
+296 NTINSLLATDL
-307 QKLDKIDTNAQSVA
+307 QKLDKLDLSNQSVSGPVTFHDSITMVTGNTIFCNNYRA
-321 GAINFSD
+321 PSNG
-328 NATLHSD
+328 LH
-335 LNMLTTGSIIC
+335 IQ
-346 NKFSCTPSP
+346 FV
-355 NLGLQMTFQMFNREF
+355 MFNREF

-381 SSGGVWETQIG
+381 SSGGQWETQIG

-399 WIKDRFGLGAVGVVN
+399 WVKDRFGLGAVGVSG

-429 QFIGTDSAISLNN
+429 QFVGTDNAISLNN
-442 GSYLNF
+442 GSFLNF

-470 NFLAI
+470 NFVAVS
-475 TVGDHTNA
+475 VGDITNS
-483 SNQYMICDKLVNKTI
+483 SNQYFMCDGAVSKTI
-498 FSKPVDVLGD
+498 FNKPVDVLGD

-517 VSGKKI
+517 VSGKKV

-580 LVVGLSSTYADNKII
+580 LVVGLSATYADNKII

-633 RLEASTTI
+633 RTEASTSI
-641 DSYIDGTKYLQLD
+641 DSYINGTKYLELNSS
-654 DTQFSSFNGFNL
+654 QFVAYNSFNL
-666 SSDKRLKDNIE
+666 SSDERLKRDIQHI
-677 DVEDDTVNMVKNIKI
+677 EDDTIEMVKNIDV
-692 KTFVKNQKT
+692 KTFMKT
-701 RKTELGWIAQD
+701 NNMKKHEIGFIAQQ
-712 VQQYTDPKYNI
+712 VKANTPEKYGV
-723 VNDSGEYLT
+723 VNDEGEYLT
-732 MCYDRMACISW
+732 MSYDKMTCISW
-743 DALSK
+743 GALQS
-748 LIDRVEY
+748 LIKRVEY
-755 LENEVFKKKKKKDKS
+755 LETKLLKKKKS